1 MKELVYLDNAAT
13 SWPKPPA
20 VGEAMIDF
28 LRDSAAN
35 PGRGG
40 HALSLE
46 AGRMLLLC
54 RQRLA
59 AFFGVRDASRMV
71 FTASATHALNMA
83 LFGVLRPGDHC
94 LTTSLEHNAVARP
107 LHHLSL
113 QGVEVTIVPGEAD
126 GSLQLEAV
134 ARAIR
139 KNTKL
144 IAMTHASNVCG
155 TMLPVKQVGEL
166 ARQAGA
172 LFLLDAAQTA
182 GVIPIDVASLG
193 LDMLAVPGHKSLLGP
208 PGIGALYIGAG
219 VDIVPLFYGGTGS
232 FSAQMAMPEEYP
244 DRLEVGTLNTVGI
257 AGLAASLDYI
267 SKRGLSDIYR
277 HERELVVRFRR
288 GLSGIAGVTVYGQA
302 EGAPIV
308 AFNIKNLGSTEV
320 AHILDANF
328 GLATRAGLHCAPLA
342 HRTLGTLSQGAV
354 RVSPGPFSTAKEIDK
369 LLTAVEEVA
378 QEAPCL
384 VR

>member
-1 MKELVYLDNAAT
+1 MKELIYLDNAAT
-13 SWPKPPA
+13 AWPKPPGVA
-20 VGEAMIDF
+20 EAMGEF

-40 HALSLE
+40 HALSVE
-46 AGRMLLLC
+46 AGRTILLC

-59 AFFGVRDASRMV
+59 AFFGVRDASRMI

-94 LTTSLEHNAVARP
+94 ITTSLEHNAVARP
-107 LHHLSL
+107 LHRLSQ
-113 QGVEVTIVPGEAD
+113 QGVEVTIVPGEDD
-126 GSLQLEAV
+126 GSLGLAAV
-134 ARAIR
+134 AGAIR
-139 KNTKL
+139 KNTRL

-155 TMLPVKQVGEL
+155 TLLPVKQVGEL

-182 GVIPIDVASLG
+182 GVIPIDVTLLG
-193 LDMLAVPGHKSLLGP
+193 IDMLAVPGHKSLLGP
-208 PGIGALYIGAG
+208 PGIGALYIRAG
-219 VDIVPLFYGGTGS
+219 IDIVPLLYGGTGS

-257 AGLAASLDYI
+257 AGLAAALDYI
-267 SKRGLSDIYR
+267 SERGLSDIHR
-277 HERELVVRFRR
+277 HERELVVRLRR
-288 GLSGIAGVTVYGQA
+288 GLSGIAGVTVYGQP

-308 AFNIKNLGSTEV
+308 AFNIKSLGSTEV

-328 GLATRAGLHCAPLA
+328 GMATRAGLHCAPLA
-342 HRTLGTLSQGAV
+342 HRTLGTLTQGAV

-378 QEAPCL
+378 QEEPCL